1 MTPLNEQVLT
11 GRLLCS
17 WHKLEMLLDL
27 PEVDGLLRNLRSSHH
42 GHHDFC
48 ACTWDEAV
56 DMCRNGWAEG
66 AAVALKHPDYVDLFA
81 TAEKPTTS
89 WGWSDTEGEVVWDRQ
104 LSGADDYLQLPVTAP
119 GFGKACRV
127 IVSSIASAGISSEA
141 MLQRAI
147 DIAAGIAQLEQQKVA
162 TELWATLPY
171 NYGSYSYTFKV
182 HSTGDVLNLAK
193 VAFFCGHP
201 GFLRRLGFALN
212 ERGSERVQ
220 RAMGTCYG
228 YPAGL
233 SQDVLEKLGLPPFE
247 GDTLLV
253 NSLRSNSITSTRRE
267 LSNMFSKTLSRLQDS
282 TYESSGIILE

>member
-1 MTPLNEQVLT
+1 
-11 GRLLCS
+11 
-17 WHKLEMLLDL
+17 MLLDL
-27 PEVDGLLRNLRSSHH
+27 PEQDGILHSQRSSHR
-42 GHHDFC
+42 GDLDFC
-48 ACTWDEAV
+48 ACTWPEAV
-56 DMCRNGWAEG
+56 DMARNGWAEG
-66 AAVALKHPDYVDLFA
+66 AETALKHPDYVDLFA

-127 IVSSIASAGISSEA
+127 IVSSIASAGINSEA

-162 TELWATLPY
+162 NELWVTLPY
-171 NYGSYSYTFKV
+171 NDGDFSYTFKV
-182 HSTGDVLNLAK
+182 HSTGDTLNLAK

-212 ERGSERVQ
+212 ERANERVQ
-220 RAMGTCYG
+220 RTMGTCYG

-233 SQDVLEKLGLPPFE
+233 SQDVLNKLGLPPFE

-253 NSLRSNSITSTRRE
+253 NSLRSNSITTTRKE
-267 LSNMFSKTLSRLQDS
+267 LSQMFATTLSRLQDS
-282 TYESSGIILE
+282 TFESSGIILE